1 MLTLVKLMNLK
12 PPAAITDIEDVATV
26 RWLARALATARAE
39 AHRPVSEDALARMR
53 AQVFADTQRPR
64 VERQRIAA

>member
-1 MLTLVKLMNLK
+1 MNLK
-12 PPAAITDIEDVATV
+12 PPAAITDIEDAAAV
-26 RWLARALATARAE
+26 RWLARALASARVD

-53 AQVFADTQRPR
+53 AQVFGEARRPR